1 MDKYT
6 IIKAECKG
14 SFSERLMQLYMKVGE
29 YLDSEKLE
37 GRKIQFSKVFLSD
50 AQNQYQQLIDS
61 DLYQEQ
67 LSKAATTVV
76 EQPPVDGC
84 KIALLLK
91 TSDQQPDFLFHSIRL
106 TNDET
111 NGMNSYTQTIML
123 FEKYL
128 RLIKE
133 QGLSLAE
140 HCVRTWLYV
149 ADIDSNYQ
157 GVVKARNQIFATQGL
172 TIDTHFIAS
181 TGIGGNTHSRSACV
195 AMDFLT
201 YPNISEAD
209 KTYLKALDYLN
220 PTHEYGVAFERGTR
234 LTTSNKQQYFI
245 SGTASIDKHGNVV
258 YVGDV
263 TRQAG
268 RLLENIGALL
278 KDGDATMND
287 VKYFIVYQ
295 RDISDY
301 ATIENFM
308 QQAFPDKPHIIVQAK
323 VCRPEWLVEMECM
336 AVKE

>member
-1 MDKYT
+1 MDNYT

-14 SFSERLMQLYMKVGE
+14 TFKERLMQLYMKVGN

-37 GRKIQFSKVFLSD
+37 GRKIQFSKIFLSD
-50 AQNQYQQLIDS
+50 AQNQYQKLIDS

-76 EQPPVDGC
+76 EQAPADGS
-84 KIALLLK
+84 KIAILLK
-91 TSDQQPDFLFHSIRL
+91 TSDQEPDFLFHSIRL

-133 QGLSLAE
+133 QGLTLTE
-140 HCVRTWLYV
+140 NCVRTWLYV
-149 ADIDSNYQ
+149 SDIDNNYQ
-157 GVVKARNQIFATQGL
+157 GVVKARNQIFASYGL

-181 TGIGGNTHSRSACV
+181 TGIGGNSHSRSACV

-201 YPNISEAD
+201 YPNITEAN

-234 LTTSNKQQYFI
+234 LDTGDKQQFFI

-263 TRQAG
+263 MRQTG

-278 KDGDATMND
+278 KDGGATMND
-287 VKYFIVYQ
+287 VQYFIVYL
-295 RDISDY
+295 RDFSDY
-301 ATIENFM
+301 LPLEKFM
-308 QQAFPDKPHIIVQAK
+308 QEAFPDKPHIIVHAK
-323 VCRPEWLVEMECM
+323 VCRPEWLVEMECT
-336 AVKE
+336 AIKY

>member
-1 MDKYT
+1 MENYT
-6 IIKAECKG
+6 IIKADCKG
-14 SFSERLMQLYMKVGE
+14 NFSERLTQMYLKVGD
-29 YLDSEKLE
+29 YLDIERLE
-37 GRKIQFSKVFLSD
+37 GRKLQYSKVFLSD
-50 AQNQYQQLIDS
+50 AQNQYQQLVDS

-76 EQPPVDGC
+76 EQAPVDGC
-84 KIALLLK
+84 KIAILLK
-91 TSDQQPDFLFHSIRL
+91 TSDQEPDFLFHSIRL

-128 RLIKE
+128 RIIKE
-133 QGLSLAE
+133 HGLTLSE
-140 HCVRTWLYV
+140 NCVRTWLYV
-149 ADIDSNYQ
+149 SDIDNNYQ
-157 GVVKARNQIFATQGL
+157 GVVKARNQIFASQGL

-181 TGIGGNTHSRSACV
+181 TGIGGNSHSRSACV

-201 YPNISEAD
+201 YPNIKEAD
-209 KTYLKALDYLN
+209 KTYLKALDHLN

-234 LTTSNKQQYFI
+234 LTTGNRQQFFI

-263 TRQAG
+263 MRQAA

-278 KDGDATMND
+278 KDGGSTMND
-287 VKYFIVYQ
+287 IKYFIVYL

-301 ATIENFM
+301 SATEKFM
-308 QQAFPDKPHIIVQAK
+308 QQAFPDKPHIIVNAK
-323 VCRPEWLVEMECM
+323 VCRPEWLIEMECM

>member
-149 ADIDSNYQ
+149 ADIDNNYQ
-157 GVVKARNQIFATQGL
+157 GVVKARNQISQ
-172 TIDTHFIAS
+172 
-181 TGIGGNTHSRSACV
+181 
-195 AMDFLT
+195 
-201 YPNISEAD
+201 P
-209 KTYLKALDYLN
+209 
-220 PTHEYGVAFERGTR
+220 
-234 LTTSNKQQYFI
+234 
-245 SGTASIDKHGNVV
+245 
-258 YVGDV
+258 
-263 TRQAG
+263 
-268 RLLENIGALL
+268 
-278 KDGDATMND
+278 
-287 VKYFIVYQ
+287 
-295 RDISDY
+295 RD
-301 ATIENFM
+301 
-308 QQAFPDKPHIIVQAK
+308 
-323 VCRPEWLVEMECM
+323 
-336 AVKE
+336 